1 MKEYM
6 VSVVGLPGDTR
17 GYVRFVRGFK
27 IDVANLQDIIESDE
41 PARAL
46 YEIGGGD
53 VKELLMF
60 LAECEDSNTVPK
72 MMISI

>member
-1 MKEYM
+1 MKKYM
-6 VSVVGLPGDTR
+6 VSIVGLPGDTR
-17 GYVRFVRGFK
+17 GYVHFVRGFN
-27 IDVANLQDIIESDE
+27 IDAANLQEIIESDE

-53 VKELLMF
+53 VKELYDF
-60 LAECEDSNTVPK
+60 LNKSEDSNTVPK